1 MTSDKVMVI
10 STVPVSY
17 PTNMADILGSFA
29 LQYTTYVLKAEL
41 TGPKLEGLA
50 HWKTDQDKRERSLRL
65 NGLLL

>member
-17 PTNMADILGSFA
+17 PTNTVDIVGSFA
-29 LQYTTYVLKAEL
+29 LQYTTYVLNAEL

-50 HWKTDQDKRERSLRL
+50 HSKTDQDKRERSWRP
-65 NGLLL
+65 NELLL